1 MKKIYTLIV
10 LFCFISA
17 NTYSQGSTEKLGILY
32 SKISHV
38 KYADLNL
45 SKAAVEA
52 VLKSASTNN
61 TQDLNAIIDFSKE
74 MLGLKGVIVTDDQR
88 NEAYSTC
95 ESICDVVNMTWSIG
109 SFQSDLGAVG
119 SYPFKIEFMFC
130 DSTYLSFSY
139 KLNVTG
145 LTTTI
150 ARPMK
155 RAFLANMNNPRY
167 TDYNY
172 IQSNNDTLRL
182 KRKSKVI
189 DETLLKSFL
198 AQSSYTN
205 KPEGVFSLYSSTTPT
220 SINKLAIIK
229 SGEKYQ
235 IVVLENKYFKR
246 DWKYGDIRG
255 ELMPTSSDKL
265 MIGKYTSL
273 YKYAESNISYNMLND
288 NLFEIDFN
296 DNKQRL
302 TFVRVK

>member
-1 MKKIYTLIV
+1 
-10 LFCFISA
+10 
-17 NTYSQGSTEKLGILY
+17 
-32 SKISHV
+32 
-38 KYADLNL
+38 
-45 SKAAVEA
+45 
-52 VLKSASTNN
+52 
-61 TQDLNAIIDFSKE
+61 
-74 MLGLKGVIVTDDQR
+74 
-88 NEAYSTC
+88 
-95 ESICDVVNMTWSIG
+95 
-109 SFQSDLGAVG
+109 
-119 SYPFKIEFMFC
+119 
-130 DSTYLSFSY
+130 
-139 KLNVTG
+139 
-145 LTTTI
+145 
-150 ARPMK
+150 
-155 RAFLANMNNPRY
+155 MNNPRY